1 MKRLAL
7 YLAVLTAALLYS
19 SYCFATPRV
28 LIDSANAKPGKC
40 FTIRLVSS
48 EGIVTASAEFL
59 GKRIKLFKQG
69 DDYRAIIGVP
79 LAQKT
84 GTYPLTLYMTGAKGR
99 TTKLARSVRVLPYKF
114 PHASFWL
121 KPEKRKLMAT
131 QAVIDEWAV
140 IDKPLLVEREE
151 QAWKRN
157 FILPVKGQISM
168 YFGTI
173 EKVNGKYQ
181 GQHRGCDIAVPI
193 GTKVSAANDG
203 TVVFAQKM
211 TVYGGTMV
219 VDHGQGIHTIYL
231 HLSKF
236 LAKVGQEVTK
246 GEVIA
251 LSGNTGYS
259 SGPHLHWAMSAH
271 DLRVD
276 PLQWTKVAF

>member
-1 MKRLAL
+1 MGRI
-7 YLAVLTAALLYS
+7 AVFLCLFVLSCPAIAWAGQPQL
-19 SYCFATPRV
+19 
-28 LIDSANAKPGKC
+28 LIDSKMARPGKC
-40 FTIRLVSS
+40 FEVKLISP
-48 EGIVTASAEFL
+48 EGITAASAEFL
-59 GKRIKLFKQG
+59 GKKIKFFKQG

-84 GTYPLTLYMTGAKGR
+84 GPYPLALNITVVEGKTARIAK
-99 TTKLARSVRVLPYKF
+99 SVKVLPSKF
-114 PHASFWL
+114 PHVSFWL
-121 KPEKRKLMAT
+121 KPEKHKLMAT
-131 QAVIDEWAV
+131 AAVVDEWAV
-140 IDKPLLVEREE
+140 IDKPLLIEQEE

-173 EKVNGKYQ
+173 EKVNGKSQ

-193 GTKVSAANDG
+193 GTRVSAANDG

-236 LAKVGQEVTK
+236 LAKVGQAVSK
-246 GEVIA
+246 GDIIA

-259 SGPHLHWAMSAH
+259 SGPHLHWAMSVH

-276 PLQWTKVAF
+276 PLQWTKYAF

>member
-1 MKRLAL
+1 VKRLTL
-7 YLAVLTAALLYS
+7 YLAILTAVLLYS
-19 SYCFATPRV
+19 SACFALPRV

-40 FTIRLVSS
+40 FTIRLVSAES
-48 EGIVTASAEFL
+48 VTAASADFL
-59 GKRIKLFKQG
+59 GKKIKFFKQG

-79 LAQKT
+79 VAQKT
-84 GTYPLTLYMTGAKGR
+84 GPYPLLITMTGVGGR
-99 TTKLARSVRVLPYKF
+99 TGKIFRSIKVLPYKF
-114 PHASFWL
+114 PRVSFWL
-121 KPEKRKLMAT
+121 KPEKSKLMAT
-131 QAVIDEWAV
+131 AAVVDEWAV
-140 IDKPLLVEREE
+140 IEKPLLIEQDE
-151 QAWKRN
+151 QAWEKN
-157 FILPVKGQISM
+157 FILPVKGQVSM

-173 EKVNGKYQ
+173 EKVNGKSQ
-181 GQHRGCDIAVPI
+181 GRHRGCDLAVPI

-236 LAKVGQEVTK
+236 LAKVGQEVSK

-259 SGPHLHWAMSAH
+259 SGPHLHWAMSVH

-276 PLQWTKVAF
+276 PLQWTRMAF

>member
-1 MKRLAL
+1 MRRIVIFFCLFACVSQALAFAGTPQL
-7 YLAVLTAALLYS
+7 VIDAKLAKQGR
-19 SYCFATPRV
+19 CFDV
-28 LIDSANAKPGKC
+28 KLISA
-40 FTIRLVSS
+40 

-59 GKRIKLFKQG
+59 GKKIRFFKLG

-84 GTYPLTLYMTGAKGR
+84 GPYPLAV
-99 TTKLARSVRVLPYKF
+99 KLTDERGKTRELVGSVKVLPYKF

-131 QAVIDEWAV
+131 PAVVDEWAV
-140 IDKPLLVEREE
+140 IDKPLRVEREK

-173 EKVNGKYQ
+173 EKVNGKSQ

-236 LAKVGQEVTK
+236 LAKVGQAVSK

-251 LSGNTGYS
+251 LSGTTGYS
-259 SGPHLHWAMSAH
+259 SGPHLHWAMSVH

-276 PLQWTKVAF
+276 PLQWTKTAF

>member
-1 MKRLAL
+1 MKRLATS
-7 YLAVLTAALLYS
+7 LAVLAAITLYS
-19 SYCFATPRV
+19 GYCLALPRV
-28 LIDSANAKPGKC
+28 MIDSANAKQGKC
-40 FTIRLVSS
+40 FTIRLVPP
-48 EGIVTASAEFL
+48 EGITAASAEFL
-59 GKRIKLFKQG
+59 GKKIKLFKQG
-69 DDYRAIIGVP
+69 DDYRAIIGIPV
-79 LAQKT
+79 AQKT
-84 GTYPLTLYMTGAKGR
+84 GPYPLSLNMTGINGK
-99 TTKLARSVRVLPYKF
+99 TTKLVRSVKVLPYKF
-114 PHASFWL
+114 PRVSFWL
-121 KPEKRKLMAT
+121 KPSKRKLMAT
-131 QAVIDEWAV
+131 PAVVEEWAL

-157 FILPVKGQISM
+157 FILPVKGQVSM

-173 EKVNGKYQ
+173 EKVNGKSQ
-181 GQHRGCDIAVPI
+181 GRHRGCDIAVPI

-219 VDHGQGIHTIYL
+219 IDHGQGIHTIYL

-259 SGPHLHWAMSAH
+259 SGPHLHWAMSVH

-276 PLQWTKVAF
+276 PLQWTKTSF

>member
-1 MKRLAL
+1 MKKLTYIAILASV
-7 YLAVLTAALLYS
+7 VLS
-19 SYCFATPRV
+19 SNYCFASPKIV
-28 LIDSANAKPGKC
+28 IDAKLAKQGKC

-48 EGIVTASAEFL
+48 EGVTAASAGFL
-59 GKRIKLFKQG
+59 GKKIKLFKQG

-79 LAQKT
+79 IAQRT
-84 GTYPLTLYMTGAKGR
+84 GKYPLTLYITGAKSK
-99 TTKLARSVRVLPYKF
+99 TTRVVRSVKVLPYKF

-121 KPEKRKLMAT
+121 KPEKRKLMST
-131 QAVIDEWAV
+131 PAVVDEWAV
-140 IDKPLLVEREE
+140 IDKPLLVEREK

-173 EKVNGKYQ
+173 EKVNGKSQ
-181 GQHRGCDIAVPI
+181 GQHRGLDLAVPA
-193 GTKVSAANDG
+193 GTKVSAANNG

-219 VDHGQGIHTIYL
+219 IDHGQGIQTIYL

-236 LAKVGQEVTK
+236 LAKVGQEVSK

-259 SGPHLHWAMSAH
+259 SGPHLHWAMSVH

-276 PLQWTKVAF
+276 PLQWTKKAF

>member
-7 YLAVLTAALLYS
+7 IFSLFIAIFPGLALAQLPQLV
-19 SYCFATPRV
+19 
-28 LIDSANAKPGKC
+28 IEAKLAKQGKC
-40 FTIRLVSS
+40 FDVKLISA
-48 EGIVTASAEFL
+48 EGITAASAEFL
-59 GKRIKLFKQG
+59 DKKIRFFKQG

-79 LAQKT
+79 VAQKP
-84 GTYPLTLYMTGAKGR
+84 GSYPLIVKLTDEQGGAKE
-99 TTKLARSVRVLPYKF
+99 LAREVKILPYKF
-114 PHASFWL
+114 PRVSFWL
-121 KPEKRKLMAT
+121 KPEKHKLMAT
-131 QAVIDEWAV
+131 PAVVDEWAL
-140 IDKPLLVEREE
+140 IEKPLLVEREE

-157 FILPVKGQISM
+157 FVLPVKGAVSM

-173 EKVNGKYQ
+173 EKVNGKSQ
-181 GQHRGCDIAVPI
+181 GRHRGLDLAVPI
-193 GTKVSAANDG
+193 GTKVSAANAG

-236 LAKVGQEVTK
+236 LAPVGQAVTK
-246 GEVIA
+246 GQVIA

-259 SGPHLHWAMSAH
+259 SGPHLHWAMSVH

-276 PLQWTKVAF
+276 PLQWTRVAF

>member
-1 MKRLAL
+1 MKRLTLYIAILAL
-7 YLAVLTAALLYS
+7 VVLS
-19 SYCFATPRV
+19 SNYCFASPKL
-28 LIDSANAKPGKC
+28 LIDAKLAKQGKC
-40 FTIRLVSS
+40 FDVKLISA
-48 EGIVTASAEFL
+48 EGITAASAKFL
-59 GKRIKLFKQG
+59 GKKIRLFKQG

-79 LAQKT
+79 VAQKP
-84 GTYPLTLYMTGAKGR
+84 GLYPLSLYITGDKGKIAKLD
-99 TTKLARSVRVLPYKF
+99 KLVRVLPYKF
-114 PHASFWL
+114 PHVSFWL
-121 KPEKRKLMAT
+121 KPEKRKLMST
-131 QAVIDEWAV
+131 PAVVDEWAV
-140 IDKPLLVEREE
+140 IDKPLLIEREE

-157 FILPVKGQISM
+157 FILPASGQVSM

-173 EKVNGKYQ
+173 EKVNGKSH
-181 GQHRGCDIAVPI
+181 GRHRGCDIAVPI

-236 LAKVGQEVTK
+236 LAKVGQEVAK

-259 SGPHLHWAMSAH
+259 SGPHLHWAMSVH

-276 PLQWTKVAF
+276 PLQWTKAAF

>member
-1 MKRLAL
+1 MKRLAF
-7 YLAVLTAALLYS
+7 YIVVLTALS
-19 SYCFATPRV
+19 SSHCFAFPRV

-40 FTIRLVSS
+40 FTVRLISS

-59 GKRIKLFKQG
+59 HKKIKFFKQG

-79 LAQKT
+79 LAQKP
-84 GTYPLTLYMTGAKGR
+84 GPYSLAVKLTDERGK
-99 TTKLARSVRVLPYKF
+99 TKELVKSVKVLPYKF

-131 QAVIDEWAV
+131 PAVVDEWAV
-140 IDKPLLVEREE
+140 IDKPLRIEREE

-173 EKVNGKYQ
+173 EKVNGKSQ

-219 VDHGQGIHTIYL
+219 IDHGQGVHTIYL

-236 LAKVGQEVTK
+236 LAKVGQEVSK

-251 LSGNTGYS
+251 LSGTTGYS
-259 SGPHLHWAMSAH
+259 SGPHLHWAMSVH

-276 PLQWTKVAF
+276 PLQWTKAAF